1 MKEIL
6 IYIGLAALCAL
17 ILYLIVKS
25 IIESIKREQFRR
37 RNRETPFSGSAV
49 KEEKGFWTSLFTP
62 KYSSRAEAIGD
73 YGSHLAATEAAEGH
87 AGQLESP
94 GSSRKGENGSHLEG
108 TGATESHAGQVE
120 GPGSSENAGIGAH
133 LAAAE
138 AAESHAGQM
147 EGPGSSGN
155 AGIGSHLEAAGAAE
169 GRAGQ
174 VGGPGSSGNTGI
186 GSHLAGAGSMR
197 VIVRWCAD
205 AAARPRA

>member
-1 MKEIL
+1 MNEIL

-37 RNRETPFSGSAV
+37 RNRETQFSGSAV
-49 KEEKGFWTSLFTP
+49 KEEKGFWTSLFAP

-73 YGSHLAATEAAEGH
+73 YGSHLEA
-87 AGQLESP
+87 
-94 GSSRKGENGSHLEG
+94 
-108 TGATESHAGQVE
+108 TGATEGHIGQV
-120 GPGSSENAGIGAH
+120 
-133 LAAAE
+133 
-138 AAESHAGQM
+138 

-155 AGIGSHLEAAGAAE
+155 AG
-169 GRAGQ
+169 
-174 VGGPGSSGNTGI
+174 T
-186 GSHLAGAGSMR
+186 GSHLAGAGFMR